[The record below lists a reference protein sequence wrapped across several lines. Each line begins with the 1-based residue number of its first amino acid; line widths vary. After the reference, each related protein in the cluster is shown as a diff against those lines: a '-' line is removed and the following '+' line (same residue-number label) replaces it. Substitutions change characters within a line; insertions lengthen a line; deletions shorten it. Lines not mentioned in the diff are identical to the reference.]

1 MPEFDTTV
9 RRWDKFKEFHVGYGP
24 NLSWSAD
31 ISGCAFIHFQK
42 GDLILQ
48 RCSWEKP
55 DLRRAYLDGSVRIT
69 STADATCPKLAI
81 PGDDKPLPTAW
92 LTRGGQQILLVDHDH
107 NIAVAVAHGGKKLR
121 NENAFVWY
129 EYGEAKPVSSASI
142 KVSRFEKYTK
152 EQRAHIDGLV
162 NGCRAWAEMIG
173 SEELKKQRVAPEKSR
188 YTRTQKAVPTDT
200 LLQIPSF
207 EKLSFV
213 LRFRVLTFGI
223 ETSLTEERYP
233 YLNVIAN
240 EGGSPKA

>member
-1 MPEFDTTV
+1 MKMPEFDTTV

-48 RCSWEKP
+48 RSSWEKP
-55 DLRRAYLDGSVRIT
+55 DLRRAYLDGSVSIR
-69 STADATCPKLAI
+69 STADAKCPKLAI

-107 NIAVAVAHGGKKLR
+107 NIAVSVAVGGKKLR

-129 EYGEAKPVSSASI
+129 EYGEAKPVSCARI
-142 KVSRFEKYTK
+142 KVSRPKKYTK
-152 EQRAHIDGLV
+152 DERAHIDGLV
-162 NGCRAWAEMIG
+162 NACKAWAEMLG
-173 SEELKKQRVAPEKSR
+173 EKEVDKFRQAPSKPYGVRRE
-188 YTRTQKAVPTDT
+188 KAVPTDT

-213 LRFRVLTFGI
+213 LRFRVLDFGT
-223 ETSLTEERYP
+223 ETSLTDERYP
-233 YLNVIAN
+233 YLNVVT
-240 EGGSPKA
+240 